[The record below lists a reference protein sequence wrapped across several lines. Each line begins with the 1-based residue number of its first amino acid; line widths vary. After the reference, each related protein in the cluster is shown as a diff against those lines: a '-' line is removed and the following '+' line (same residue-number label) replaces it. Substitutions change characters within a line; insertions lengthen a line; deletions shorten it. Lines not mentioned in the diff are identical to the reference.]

1 MPDNN
6 SNKII
11 GVILC
16 GGKSSRMGSDK
27 GLLFAENQRWFER
40 SFDLLSKIF
49 PKVVIYVN
57 LNQYSIYK
65 ENQPNW
71 EYVVDSIDFVEGPL
85 AGIYS
90 VYEKYPNSD
99 LFVLACDMI
108 YMTEL
113 AVRNLVSIYNSD
125 SGRDFYFYQNENFLE
140 TLCGIYT
147 ANGLKELDRNL
158 RANETKN
165 FVIHKLVSGRNSL
178 IIQIPEESKKSFANF
193 NTQEEIGSE
202 L

>member
-49 PKVVIYVN
+49 SRVVISIN
-57 LNQYSIYK
+57 PNQYSIYK
-65 ENQPNW
+65 GIQSNSD
-71 EYVVDSIDFVEGPL
+71 YVVDSVNFVEGPL
-85 AGIYS
+85 VGIFS
-90 VYEKYPNSD
+90 VHEKYPNSD

-108 YMTEL
+108 SMIEL
-113 AVRNLVSIYNSD
+113 VVRNLVSIYSAHPEK
-125 SGRDFYFYQNENFLE
+125 DFYFFQNGKFLE

-147 ANGLKELDRNL
+147 ANGLKELGRKL
-158 RANETKN
+158 RTNETKN
-165 FVIHKLVSGRNSL
+165 FAIHKLVSGCNSL
-178 IIQIPEESKKSFANF
+178 IIQIPEESKNSFANF
-193 NTQEEIGSE
+193 NTREEVDSE